1 MFGFGSN
8 CNALTA
14 YVVKEDVKM
23 DYFISVEAVT
33 SADVDRHLLYEYLML
48 SALTGKRAIELT
60 PEQKAKVQELS
71 NGLRKVFDTV
81 KWPAQTAWEKAI

>member
-33 SADVDRHLLYEYLML
+33 SADVDRHLLYEYLIL
-48 SALTGKRAIELT
+48 S
-60 PEQKAKVQELS
+60 
-71 NGLRKVFDTV
+71 
-81 KWPAQTAWEKAI
+81 